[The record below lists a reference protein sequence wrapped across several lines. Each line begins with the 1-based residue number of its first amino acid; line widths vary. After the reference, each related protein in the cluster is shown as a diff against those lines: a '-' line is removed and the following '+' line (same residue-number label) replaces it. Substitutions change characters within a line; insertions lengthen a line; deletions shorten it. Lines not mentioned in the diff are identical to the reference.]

1 MRDMDLKIATALGNI
16 IPEPEAEAEE
26 TQESEPETVTENV
39 TRQRRTK
46 K

>member
-16 IPEPEAEAEE
+16 IPEQEAEE
-26 TQESEPETVTENV
+26 TQEAEPETVTENV
-39 TRQRRTK
+39 TKQRRSK